1 MCSLCGKCCQLS
13 RPDKPHKSKPLL
25 ALQCMQDPGNL
36 EADLQAGGF
45 AGYALL
51 WLFLVCTIMVRHD
64 ACRPILHSHGLE
76 MLPRRSVL
84 QGFAF
89 QCLSSRLGIATGLNL
104 AQHCG
109 QEYPKLPRYLM
120 WFCMEI
126 AIIGADIQEVIGS
139 AIAIALLSNNV
150 IPLWAGTNKLS
161 SVLLLFT
168 T

>member
-1 MCSLCGKCCQLS
+1 M
-13 RPDKPHKSKPLL
+13 
-25 ALQCMQDPGNL
+25 
-36 EADLQAGGF
+36 
-45 AGYALL
+45 
-51 WLFLVCTIMVRHD
+51 
-64 ACRPILHSHGLE
+64 
-76 MLPRRSVL
+76 

-150 IPLWAGTNKLS
+150 IPLWAGEIQLAPISASEYASYTACRVHGSTFIPASRWLCS
-161 SVLLLFT
+161 SLQKSW
-168 T
+168 

>member
-1 MCSLCGKCCQLS
+1 MLAISLMPANEQF
-13 RPDKPHKSKPLL
+13 
-25 ALQCMQDPGNL
+25 A
-36 EADLQAGGF
+36 AD
-45 AGYALL
+45 
-51 WLFLVCTIMVRHD
+51 
-64 ACRPILHSHGLE
+64 
-76 MLPRRSVL
+76 L

-150 IPLWAGTNKLS
+150 IPLWAGT
-161 SVLLLFT
+161 LLLDGAKPC
-168 T
+168 

>member
-1 MCSLCGKCCQLS
+1 MQSTLILPVLRDSSNRVGMSCQHCRLWSVRCMLVLCAFCSRASQ
-13 RPDKPHKSKPLL
+13 
-25 ALQCMQDPGNL
+25 METN
-36 EADLQAGGF
+36 DL
-45 AGYALL
+45 
-51 WLFLVCTIMVRHD
+51 M
-64 ACRPILHSHGLE
+64 
-76 MLPRRSVL
+76 L

-89 QCLSSRLGIATGLNL
+89 QCLSSRLGIVTGLNL

-150 IPLWAGTNKLS
+150 IPLWAGMHAGCVFLNLDACSTHRSMARCYGCKRLQAQA
-161 SVLLLFT
+161 
-168 T
+168 